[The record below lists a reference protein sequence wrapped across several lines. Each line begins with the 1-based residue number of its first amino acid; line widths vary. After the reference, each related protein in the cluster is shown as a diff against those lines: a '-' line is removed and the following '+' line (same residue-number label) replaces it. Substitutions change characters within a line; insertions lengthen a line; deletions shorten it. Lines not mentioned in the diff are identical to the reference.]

1 MSAYAT
7 EAEAGD
13 YCDARA
19 LSPEPTD
26 EALLRASEY
35 IDARFRARFPGRKL
49 GGRAQVR
56 EWPRSGAFDAD
67 GDPIIGVPDEIKAAT
82 IEAAIREER
91 EPGSLSPDVVPGKI
105 VRSASVDG
113 AVSVTYADATASG
126 MVPMLSAVEGLLSAI
141 LISARAGAGV
151 MLVR

>member
-19 LSPEPTD
+19 LSPEPQA

-35 IDARFRARFPGRKL
+35 IDARFRSRFPGQKL
-49 GGRAQVR
+49 GGRAQIR
-56 EWPRSGAFDAD
+56 EWPRTGAVDAN
-67 GDPIIGVPDEIKAAT
+67 GDAIIGVPDEIKAAT

-141 LISARAGAGV
+141 LVSAQSGAGI